1 MADII
6 VGGVIEKDNKFL
18 LVQESKKKCYKKWN
32 IPAGHLDPNESIFE
46 GAKREILEETNC
58 KVELTGILEISNKV
72 LEDKAW
78 VSIIFSTKLL
88 EDNVKADGIEIL
100 DAKWFSYEDII
111 NMKEELRNYD
121 FITNAI
127 TRYVKGQI
135 SDINMVNIIK

>member
-46 GAKREILEETNC
+46 GAKREVFEETNC
-58 KVELTGILEISNKV
+58 KVELTGVLEISNKV